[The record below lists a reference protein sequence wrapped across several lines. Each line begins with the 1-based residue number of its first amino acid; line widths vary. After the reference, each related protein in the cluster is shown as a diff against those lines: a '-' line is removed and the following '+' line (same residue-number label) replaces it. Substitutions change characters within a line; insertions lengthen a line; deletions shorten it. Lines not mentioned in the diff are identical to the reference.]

1 MSTVN
6 VQASRR
12 FVERHRWTRII
23 GLAIV
28 VVMIATALA
37 AVLAPTAHADDG
49 DDFSLY
55 KVASSAASY
64 FSDRITPDKGGTSP
78 GLGDN
83 WQDIGDSASSGGS
96 LLGYADQSITKGFN
110 KWFQSNVSG
119 SAQTIQYSA
128 LESLGPHSAGPLK
141 FARFGAA
148 NADLGL
154 DSMHSGFGGA
164 SVFHFL
170 GGGLMLIVYLLSYA
184 ASWIMGLVIRLL
196 QLLNPFAWFRTGIE
210 NTTFASA
217 LSGDTKVPGVLGG
230 AVGFIGNIYRTI
242 TDLSW
247 SVLVPVFVGVL
258 IVGVF
263 LFKDKR
269 GSRIKNFI
277 IRILFIALGV
287 PLIGGTY
294 TSILDQF
301 GTDLSTGSNG
311 PTKTVLSTY
320 VDFGQWMTQDRLAV
334 PSKATIAWNA
344 NSNHATAASQ
354 MQVRNTALAI
364 NVQSYKG
371 ALDKSIQAGSAA
383 STAKSAWAQGNP
395 DGSGGTATSGQ
406 SMRAVTG
413 MLGRYLKSTS
423 INASDFETGI
433 KNAISTTKVDADPKK
448 DWFKDQGWFK
458 DQDDKI
464 KDQDASKNPL
474 ISVKTG
480 TGLAGSTNGG
490 TTRFTTSASATKI
503 DCGYRVSDHGG
514 APYNCNLAPLAAYN
528 YLNSSFDST
537 SMQTFSSNKVA
548 SSVSRQSH
556 DSVSQ
561 VGTGPTAFLYWANAI
576 AMLGS
581 IAVIGFT
588 YALAMLVGVLKRG
601 FASIG
606 AVPLAALGSL
616 RSIGKVLVYGI
627 VMIGE
632 VIMTVFLYQLV
643 SMFITSVPGI
653 IEGPFASF
661 VTGSGVGA
669 TAGTALSVTVTIV
682 SILLIA
688 GVTIALLRMRE
699 MILKGIDEGSTR
711 IVDGILGPTTPDA
724 QTAGRLAAMSTG
736 AGGSGSGST
745 AARMASG
752 AGRGMRDN
760 ATRGAIAGAAGAIGR
775 DAVES
780 HDGHDDDDVSAGGL
794 DGNTGASTSTSIDA
808 STSSADAPDADASAV
823 DGALGTDSTPG
834 TNGRNGQLPD
844 TGTSVSAPGSV
855 TAGSDKD
862 DQALA
867 KRVDKQGGLTDSGKA
882 STRTGEL
889 RGGRS
894 AETPRHP
901 RATRVANATKGAL
914 AGGLAGAG
922 VGAVKGA
929 ADEFRHRKE
938 DPKNRNTAF
947 GGLGRESQES
957 RQKVRNAATA
967 AGAAAGA
974 GVRSRSDA
982 RTIDRAQ
989 KKAGPTPAARRTATR
1004 NQPSSRPGPAS
1015 RHSSAD
1021 PGATPARP
1029 SMPAPRHSAPDPE
1042 LRSAQGTAG
1051 TAPKPKPAD
1060 RPAPGGPRP
1069 EQK

>member
-28 VVMIATALA
+28 VVMIVTALA

-64 FSDRITPDKGGTSP
+64 FSDRTTPDKGGTIP
-78 GLGDN
+78 GLENDWHN
-83 WQDIGDSASSGGS
+83 IGDSTSSGGS

-110 KWFQSNVSG
+110 KWFQSNISG
-119 SAQTIQYSA
+119 TAQTIQYSA
-128 LESLGPHSAGPLK
+128 LESLGRHSAGPLK

-154 DSMHSGFGGA
+154 DSMHSGFNGA

-170 GGGLMLIVYLLSYA
+170 GGGIMLIVYLLGYA
-184 ASWIMGLVIRLL
+184 ASWIMGLVIRVL

-230 AVGFIGNIYRTI
+230 VVDFIGNMYRTI

-258 IVGVF
+258 IVGAF

-320 VDFGQWMTQDRLAV
+320 VDFGQWMTRDRLAV
-334 PSKATIAWNA
+334 PSKATIAWDA
-344 NSNHATAASQ
+344 SSNHATAASQ

-371 ALDKSIQAGSAA
+371 ALDKSIQAGSVA

-395 DGSGGTATSGQ
+395 DGSEGTATSGQ
-406 SMRAVTG
+406 SIRTVTG
-413 MLGRYLKSTS
+413 MLGRYIKSTS

-433 KNAISTTKVDADPKK
+433 KNAISTTKVNADPKK
-448 DWFKDQGWFK
+448 DWFKDQ
-458 DQDDKI
+458 DDK
-464 KDQDASKNPL
+464 KAEPSKNPL
-474 ISVKTG
+474 ISVKVG
-480 TGLAGSTNGG
+480 TGLVGSTNGETTQF
-490 TTRFTTSASATKI
+490 TTRASATKI
-503 DCGYRVSDHGG
+503 DCNYRVSDHGG

-548 SSVSRQSH
+548 SSISRQSH
-556 DSVSQ
+556 DAVSQ

-653 IEGPFASF
+653 IEGPFANF
-661 VTGSGVGA
+661 VNGSVVGA

-688 GVTIALLRMRE
+688 AVTIALLRMRE

-711 IVDGILGPTTPDA
+711 IVNGILGPTTPDA

-736 AGGSGSGST
+736 AGGSGAGST

-752 AGRGMRDN
+752 AGRGMKDN
-760 ATRGAIAGAAGAIGR
+760 TIRGAIAGTAGAIGR

-780 HDGHDDDDVSAGGL
+780 HGGHDDDNVSAGGL
-794 DGNTGASTSTSIDA
+794 DGKTGASTSTSIDA
-808 STSSADAPDADASAV
+808 STSSADAPNADASAV
-823 DGALGTDSTPG
+823 DGAPGTDSTPG
-834 TNGRNGQLPD
+834 TDGRNGQLSD
-844 TGTSVSAPGSV
+844 TGTSVSAPESV
-855 TAGSDKD
+855 TAGPDKD

-867 KRVDKQGGLTDSGKA
+867 KRVEKQGGLTDSGKA

-914 AGGLAGAG
+914 VGGLAGAG

-957 RQKVRNAATA
+957 RQKIRNAATA

-974 GVRSRSDA
+974 GVKSKSDA

-989 KKAGPTPAARRTATR
+989 KKAGPMPAARRTATG
-1004 NQPSSRPGPAS
+1004 NQSSSRPDPAS
-1015 RHSSAD
+1015 RHSSAN
-1021 PGATPARP
+1021 PGATAARP
-1029 SMPAPRHSAPDPE
+1029 SMPAPRHSAPDPT
-1042 LRSAQGTAG
+1042 LRSSQGTAG

-1069 EQK
+1069 E

>member
-28 VVMIATALA
+28 VVMIATALV

-64 FSDRITPDKGGTSP
+64 FSDRTTPDKGGTIP
-78 GLGDN
+78 GLENDWHN
-83 WQDIGDSASSGGS
+83 IGDSTSSGGS

-119 SAQTIQYSA
+119 TAQTIQYSA
-128 LESLGPHSAGPLK
+128 LASLGRHSAGPLK
-141 FARFGAA
+141 FAHFGAA
-148 NADLGL
+148 NAELGL
-154 DSMHSGFGGA
+154 DSMHSGFNGA

-170 GGGLMLIVYLLSYA
+170 GGGIMLIVYLLSYA
-184 ASWIMGLVIRLL
+184 ASWIMGLVIRVL

-217 LSGDTKVPGVLGG
+217 LSGDTKVLGVLGG
-230 AVGFIGNIYRTI
+230 VVDFIGNIYRTI

-258 IVGVF
+258 IVGAF

-320 VDFGQWMTQDRLAV
+320 VDFGQWMTRDRLAV
-334 PSKATIAWNA
+334 PPEATIAWDA

-371 ALDKSIQAGSAA
+371 ALDKSIQAGSVA

-395 DGSGGTATSGQ
+395 DGSEGTATSGQ
-406 SMRAVTG
+406 SIRTVTG
-413 MLGRYLKSTS
+413 MLGRYIKSTS

-448 DWFKDQGWFK
+448 DWFKDQ
-458 DQDDKI
+458 DD
-464 KDQDASKNPL
+464 DDAEPSKNPL
-474 ISVKTG
+474 ISVKVG
-480 TGLAGSTNGG
+480 TGLVGSTNNETTQF
-490 TTRFTTSASATKI
+490 TTRASATKI
-503 DCGYRVSDHGG
+503 DCNYRVSDHGG

-548 SSVSRQSH
+548 SSISRQSH
-556 DSVSQ
+556 DAVSQ

-661 VTGSGVGA
+661 VNGSVVGA

-711 IVDGILGPTTPDA
+711 IVNGILGPTTPDA

-736 AGGSGSGST
+736 AGGSGAGST

-752 AGRGMRDN
+752 AGRGMKDN
-760 ATRGAIAGAAGAIGR
+760 TIRGAIAGTAGAIGR

-780 HDGHDDDDVSAGGL
+780 HNGHDADNVSAGGL

-823 DGALGTDSTPG
+823 DGAPGTDSTPG
-834 TNGRNGQLPD
+834 TDGRNGQLPD
-844 TGTSVSAPGSV
+844 TGTSVSAPRSV

-867 KRVDKQGGLTDSGKA
+867 KRVEKQGGLTDSGKA

-957 RQKVRNAATA
+957 RQKIRNAATA

-974 GVRSRSDA
+974 GVKSRSDA

-989 KKAGPTPAARRTATR
+989 KKATLTPAARRTATG
-1004 NQPSSRPGPAS
+1004 NQPSNRPGATATPAA
-1015 RHSSAD
+1015 RHSSAN
-1021 PGATPARP
+1021 PGATAARP
-1029 SMPAPRHSAPDPE
+1029 SMPAPRRSAPDPK

-1051 TAPKPKPAD
+1051 TAPKPTPAD

>member
-23 GLAIV
+23 GLAII

-55 KVASSAASY
+55 KVASSVASY
-64 FSDRITPDKGGTSP
+64 FSDQTTPDKGGGIP
-78 GLGDN
+78 GLEGDWHN
-83 WQDIGDSASSGGS
+83 IGDSTSSGGS

-110 KWFQSNVSG
+110 KWFQSNISG
-119 SAQTIQYSA
+119 TAQTIQYSA
-128 LESLGPHSAGPLK
+128 LESLGFHSAGPLK

-154 DSMHSGFGGA
+154 DSMHSGFNGA
-164 SVFHFL
+164 SVVHFL
-170 GGGLMLIVYLLSYA
+170 GGGIMLIVYLLSYA
-184 ASWIMGLVIRLL
+184 ASWIMGLVIRVL

-230 AVGFIGNIYRTI
+230 VVNFIGDMYRTI

-258 IVGVF
+258 IVGAF

-334 PSKATIAWNA
+334 PPQATIAWDA
-344 NSNHATAASQ
+344 TSNHATAASQ

-371 ALDKSIQAGSAA
+371 ALDKSIQAGSVA
-383 STAKSAWAQGNP
+383 STAKSVWAQGNP
-395 DGSGGTATSGQ
+395 DGSEGTATSGQ
-406 SMRAVTG
+406 SIRTVTG
-413 MLGRYLKSTS
+413 MLGRYIKSTS

-433 KNAISTTKVDADPKK
+433 KNAISTTKVNADPKK
-448 DWFKDQGWFK
+448 DWFKDQ
-458 DQDDKI
+458 DK
-464 KDQDASKNPL
+464 KSKPFENPL
-474 ISVKTG
+474 IAVKVG
-480 TGLAGSTNGG
+480 TGLVGSTNGKTTQF
-490 TTRFTTSASATKI
+490 TTRASATKI

-548 SSVSRQSH
+548 SSISRQSH
-556 DSVSQ
+556 DAVSQ

-653 IEGPFASF
+653 IEGPFASI

-688 GVTIALLRMRE
+688 AVTIALLRMRE
-699 MILKGIDEGSTR
+699 MILKGIDEGSTK
-711 IVDGILGPTTPDA
+711 IVNGILGPTTPDA

-736 AGGSGSGST
+736 AGGSGAGST

-752 AGRGMRDN
+752 AGRGMKDN
-760 ATRGAIAGAAGAIGR
+760 TIRGAIAGTAGAIGR
-775 DAVES
+775 DAVDS
-780 HDGHDDDDVSAGGL
+780 HGGHDADNVSAGGL
-794 DGNTGASTSTSIDA
+794 DGKTGASTSTSIDA
-808 STSSADAPDADASAV
+808 STSSADAPDAGASAV
-823 DGALGTDSTPG
+823 DGAPGTDSTPG

-855 TAGSDKD
+855 TPGSDKD

-867 KRVDKQGGLTDSGKA
+867 KRVEKQGGLTDSGKA

-957 RQKVRNAATA
+957 RQKIRNAATA

-974 GVRSRSDA
+974 GVKSRSDA

-989 KKAGPTPAARRTATR
+989 KKATPTPAARRTATG
-1004 NQPSSRPGPAS
+1004 NQPSSRPDPAS
-1015 RHSSAD
+1015 RHSSAN

-1029 SMPAPRHSAPDPE
+1029 SMPAPRRSAPDPT

-1051 TAPKPKPAD
+1051 TAPKPAD

>member
-12 FVERHRWTRII
+12 FVEQHRWTRII
-23 GLAIV
+23 GLAII
-28 VVMIATALA
+28 VVMIVTALV

-64 FSDRITPDKGGTSP
+64 FSDRTTPDKGGGIR
-78 GLGDN
+78 GLENDWHN
-83 WQDIGDSASSGGS
+83 IGDSTSSGGS

-119 SAQTIQYSA
+119 TAQTIQYSA
-128 LESLGPHSAGPLK
+128 LESLGRHSAGPLK

-148 NADLGL
+148 NAELGL
-154 DSMHSGFGGA
+154 DSMHSGFNGA

-170 GGGLMLIVYLLSYA
+170 GGGIMLIVYLLSYA
-184 ASWIMGLVIRLL
+184 ASWIMGLVIRVL

-230 AVGFIGNIYRTI
+230 VVDFIGDIYRTI

-258 IVGVF
+258 IVGAF

-320 VDFGQWMTQDRLAV
+320 VDFGQWMTRDRLAV
-334 PSKATIAWNA
+334 PSKATIAWDA
-344 NSNHATAASQ
+344 SSNHATAASQ

-371 ALDKSIQAGSAA
+371 ALDKSIRAGSVA

-395 DGSGGTATSGQ
+395 DGSEGTATSGQ
-406 SMRAVTG
+406 SIRTVTG
-413 MLGRYLKSTS
+413 MLGRYIKSTS

-433 KNAISTTKVDADPKK
+433 KNAISTTKVNADPKK
-448 DWFKDQGWFK
+448 DWFKDQ
-458 DQDDKI
+458 DDK
-464 KDQDASKNPL
+464 KAEPSKNPL
-474 ISVKTG
+474 ISVKVG
-480 TGLAGSTNGG
+480 TGLVGSTNGETTQF
-490 TTRFTTSASATKI
+490 TTRASATKI
-503 DCGYRVSDHGG
+503 DCNYRVSDHGG

-548 SSVSRQSH
+548 SSISRQSH
-556 DSVSQ
+556 DAVSQ

-661 VTGSGVGA
+661 VNGSVVGA

-711 IVDGILGPTTPDA
+711 IVNGILGPTTPDA

-736 AGGSGSGST
+736 AGGSGAGST

-752 AGRGMRDN
+752 AGRGMKDN
-760 ATRGAIAGAAGAIGR
+760 TIRGAIAGTAGAIGR

-780 HDGHDDDDVSAGGL
+780 HGGHDDDNVSAGGL
-794 DGNTGASTSTSIDA
+794 DGKTGASTSTSIDA
-808 STSSADAPDADASAV
+808 STSSADAPNADASAV
-823 DGALGTDSTPG
+823 DGAPGTDSTPG
-834 TNGRNGQLPD
+834 TDGRNGQLSD
-844 TGTSVSAPGSV
+844 TGTSVSAPRSV

-867 KRVDKQGGLTDSGKA
+867 KRVEKQGGLTDSGKA

-894 AETPRHP
+894 AETPRHS

-914 AGGLAGAG
+914 VGGLAGAG

-957 RQKVRNAATA
+957 RQKIRNAATA

-974 GVRSRSDA
+974 GVKSKSDA

-989 KKAGPTPAARRTATR
+989 KKAGPMPAARRTATG
-1004 NQPSSRPGPAS
+1004 NQPSSRPDPAS
-1015 RHSSAD
+1015 RHSSAN
-1021 PGATPARP
+1021 PGATAARP
-1029 SMPAPRHSAPDPE
+1029 SMPAPRHSAPDPT
-1042 LRSAQGTAG
+1042 LRSSQGTAG

-1069 EQK
+1069 E

>member
-12 FVERHRWTRII
+12 FVERHRWTRIT

-64 FSDRITPDKGGTSP
+64 FSDRITPDKGGTIP
-78 GLGDN
+78 GLEND
-83 WQDIGDSASSGGS
+83 WQGIGDSASSGGS

-128 LESLGPHSAGPLK
+128 LESLGSHSAGPLK

-247 SVLVPVFVGVL
+247 SVLVPVFLGVL

-320 VDFGQWMTQDRLAV
+320 VDFGQWMTRDRLAV
-334 PSKATIAWNA
+334 PDPSKATIAWDA
-344 NSNHATAASQ
+344 NSNHATAESQ

-364 NVQSYKG
+364 NVQSYRG

-406 SMRAVTG
+406 SMRTVTG
-413 MLGRYLKSTS
+413 MLGRYIKSTS

-433 KNAISTTKVDADPKK
+433 KNAISTTKVNADPKK
-448 DWFKDQGWFK
+448 DWFKDQ
-458 DQDDKI
+458 DK
-464 KDQDASKNPL
+464 KAEPSKNPL

-480 TGLAGSTNGG
+480 TGLVGSTNGKK
-490 TTRFTTSASATKI
+490 TTFTTKTGPAATKI
-503 DCGYRVSDHGG
+503 DCNYFVSDHEGN
-514 APYNCNLAPLAAYN
+514 PYNCNLAPLAAYN

-556 DSVSQ
+556 DAVSQ

-736 AGGSGSGST
+736 AGGSGAGST

-760 ATRGAIAGAAGAIGR
+760 AIRGAIAGAAGAIGR

-794 DGNTGASTSTSIDA
+794 DGSTGASTSASI
-808 STSSADAPDADASAV
+808 DAPDADASAV
-823 DGALGTDSTPG
+823 DGALGTDSTPGADGTPG

-867 KRVDKQGGLTDSGKA
+867 RRVEKQGGLTDSGKA

-1042 LRSAQGTAG
+1042 LGSAQGTAG

-1069 EQK
+1069 EQT